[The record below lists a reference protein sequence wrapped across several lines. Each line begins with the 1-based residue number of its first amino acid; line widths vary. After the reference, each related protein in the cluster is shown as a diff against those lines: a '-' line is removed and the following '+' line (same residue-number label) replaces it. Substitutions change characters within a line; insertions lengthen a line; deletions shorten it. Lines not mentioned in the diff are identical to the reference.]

1 MYAEVCI
8 PVGIPCS
15 SLYVILTYTIKY
27 YDLSQLH
34 GFILFLLA
42 FLWIIHHDV
51 PIHCMVVH
59 VLNRAPHQIL

>member
-34 GFILFLLA
+34 GFILFCWLFSGLYIMTCP
-42 FLWIIHHDV
+42 FTVWLY
-51 PIHCMVVH
+51 MF
-59 VLNRAPHQIL
+59 